1 MWINTP
7 PMPSARRKDAA
18 GNPLMLPAKPELT
31 TVSLFEITLKKPEQ
45 TKVEAKNNTR
55 LAIVHSSG

>member
-1 MWINTP
+1 
-7 PMPSARRKDAA
+7 MPSARRKDAA

-31 TVSLFEITLKKPEQ
+31 TVTLFEITLKKPEQ